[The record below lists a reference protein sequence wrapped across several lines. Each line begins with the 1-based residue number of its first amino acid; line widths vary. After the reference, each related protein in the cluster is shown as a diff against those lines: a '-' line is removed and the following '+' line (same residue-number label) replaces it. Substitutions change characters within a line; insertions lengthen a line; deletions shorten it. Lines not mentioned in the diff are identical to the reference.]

1 MNKRLITLS
10 VLLLSIIFISNKFNY
25 GQQPGE
31 NKDQPKQEKILQSD
45 TPQEEEHNEEGGHD
59 NNMYPLLF
67 IILAL
72 LIGAATRHFFRKS
85 PLPYTVTLLLIGL
98 ILGALFRI
106 GALNTWDLGF
116 TQVNVSFLHESIKWA
131 GLIDPHLILYIFLPT
146 LIFEAAF
153 AMDVHTF
160 RKSFANAVT
169 LALPGII
176 VALILTALVVMA

>member
-85 PLPYTVTLLLIGL
+85 PLPYTVTLLLIGI
-98 ILGALFRI
+98 ILGALFRM
-106 GALNTWDLGF
+106 GALDTWDLGF
-116 TQVNVSFLHESIKWA
+116 TEINVSFLQESIRWA
-131 GLIDPHLILYIFLPT
+131 GHIDPHLILYVFLPT

-160 RKSFANAVT
+160 KKTAANAS
-169 LALPGII
+169 LMAIPGII
-176 VALILTALVVMA
+176 LAMLMTGL